1 MLNVS
6 VFFRAEFE
14 GFVITAE
21 VGAKGLYYELVIGT
35 LGKPG
40 DGYAAENAGGFE
52 MDGKRTAVRGKV
64 GGGVAALFEGLAFE
78 LQVEAHAVRAA
89 MIARDDIAFAAN
101 PLGVIWGGAFERGVE
116 ERLVEAAHVNDDGQ
130 AAFDGHR
137 AQARAQLPGYFGIE
151 AREAEFAL
159 LQGYTGEIFGNAHS
173 IFSLQ
178 RTSYSSQF
186 VVHS

>member
-6 VFFRAEFE
+6 VFFRAELE
-14 GFVITAE
+14 GLVIAAE

-40 DGYAAENAGGFE
+40 DGYAAENAGGFD

-116 ERLVEAAHVNDDGQ
+116 ERLVEAAHVNDDCQ
-130 AAFDGHR
+130 APLHSHGAQPR
-137 AQARAQLPGYFGIE
+137 ADLPGYFGIE

-159 LQGYTGEIFGNAHS
+159 LPSYAIQVFGNAHGVQLTANS
-173 IFSLQ
+173 
-178 RTSYSSQF
+178 RQF
-186 VVHS
+186 AVTVHSS